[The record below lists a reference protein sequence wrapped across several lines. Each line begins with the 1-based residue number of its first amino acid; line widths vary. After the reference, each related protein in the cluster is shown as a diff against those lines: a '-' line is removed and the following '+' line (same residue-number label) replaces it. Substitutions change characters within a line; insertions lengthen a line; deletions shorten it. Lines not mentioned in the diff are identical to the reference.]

1 VYLADLAQ
9 AACVKVEDEHLV
21 HELALAH
28 TMAHSEQDVSVT
40 EAKARKRERESRYS
54 SQV

>member
-9 AACVKVEDEHLV
+9 ATCVKVEDEHLV

-28 TMAHSEQDVSVT
+28 TKAHSEQDISVT
-40 EAKARKRERESRYS
+40 ETNARVGEKTYS